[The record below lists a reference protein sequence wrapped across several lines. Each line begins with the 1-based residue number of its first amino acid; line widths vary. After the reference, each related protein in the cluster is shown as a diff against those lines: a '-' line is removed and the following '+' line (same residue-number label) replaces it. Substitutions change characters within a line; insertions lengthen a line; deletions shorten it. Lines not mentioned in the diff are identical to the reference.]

1 MMAGTGIREHL
12 IRLVPVLFLLFL
24 VACTEKKQ
32 EAAPFQLVLP
42 DSLSFA
48 GETVPMQDP
57 EIRERLA
64 RELLINQYW
73 PSNTLQ
79 WMIRSQRWFP
89 MVDSILK
96 QQGIPED
103 FRYLA
108 VIESGF
114 ENVSSHK
121 GAVGFWQLMEPTA
134 REFGLLVN
142 EDTDERMHPE
152 KATVAA
158 CKLLLRGKAKFG
170 RWTETAVSYNI
181 GISGLQ
187 SVMNAQ
193 YSDSFYD
200 LLINPESGR
209 YLFRI
214 LAAKILLSNPAAY
227 GYAMPESIP
236 GPTFRTDSVAATIP
250 DLAFWARSKGF
261 NLKCFRLL
269 NPWIRS
275 NRLLVTDSLGPWKV
289 KIPLSCTIYSR
300 SGVPQSA
307 DISLKSEAVFQH
319 LVNQKDMK
327 ALKEATRDSLATS
340 PEFHE
345 IKPGDN
351 LSTLSVR
358 YNLSMQE
365 LFRLNPGLEKNQN
378 KIHKGQKLRIRE
390 GSGKAR

>member
-1 MMAGTGIREHL
+1 MITRTGISGRL
-12 IRLVPVLFLLFL
+12 FQLVPVLFLCLSF
-24 VACTEKKQ
+24 ACSEKKP
-32 EAAPFQLVLP
+32 EAAFKLVLP
-42 DSLSFA
+42 DSLTFA
-48 GETVPMQDP
+48 GEAIPMQDP

-79 WMIRSQRWFP
+79 WMMRSQRWFP

-96 QQGIPED
+96 QQGVPED

-134 REFGLLVN
+134 KEFGLVVN
-142 EDTDERMHPE
+142 DETDERMHPE

-158 CKLLLRGKAKFG
+158 CKLLLRGKTKFG

-214 LAAKILLSNPAAY
+214 LAAKLLLSNPEVY
-227 GYAMPESIP
+227 GYQLPEAIP
-236 GPTFRTDSVAATIP
+236 APAFRLDSVTASIP

-261 NLKCFRLL
+261 TLKCFRSL
-269 NPWIRS
+269 NPWIRT
-275 NRLLVTDSLGPWKV
+275 NRLMVNDSAGGWQV
-289 KIPLSCTIYSR
+289 KIPLNCVSYSKMAAP
-300 SGVPQSA
+300 SVPDTA
-307 DISLKSEAVFQH
+307 TKSEAVFQH

-327 ALKEATRDSLATS
+327 GLKEATRDSLAGL

-351 LSTLSVR
+351 LSTLSLR

-390 GSGKAR
+390 ATGKVR